1 MDDHQCSDRAG
12 PARAT
17 APDPMATAS
26 DAELLAG
33 AATHDALAI
42 AALYD
47 RYATVLLAVALRV
60 VRDRAEAEDV
70 VHDVFGVVGDRAGHY
85 LAERGSVGAWLVTLA
100 RNLSID
106 RRRRRDRH
114 GAIHQQVLAHE
125 PPARGAEPDP
135 ESQVVA
141 AAEWVR
147 VRRALDALPAS
158 QRMTLE
164 MAFFLGL
171 SYPEIAEREQL
182 PLGTIKSRASRALI
196 ALRDALTRTGGE

>member
-1 MDDHQCSDRAG
+1 LDAPSDDELLQRAG
-12 PARAT
+12 AN
-17 APDPMATAS
+17 
-26 DAELLAG
+26 
-33 AATHDALAI
+33 DALAI

-47 RYATVLLAVALRV
+47 RYAPILMAVALRI

-70 VHDVFGVVGDRAGHY
+70 VHDVFGVVGDRAGLY
-85 LAERGSVGAWLVTLA
+85 VAERGSVSAWLITLA

-106 RRRRRDRH
+106 RKRRRERH
-114 GAIHQQVLAHE
+114 GAIEQQFLAHE
-125 PPARGAEPDP
+125 PAPANAPPNDP
-135 ESQVVA
+135 ESEVA
-141 AAEWVR
+141 MASDWVR

-171 SYPEIAEREQL
+171 SYPEIAEREQV

-196 ALRDALTRTGGE
+196 ALREALTKVEGG